1 MLQKGKTIVKSRQ
14 IAVKNKR
21 MSDETHFFDG
31 LCMIYRTTNS
41 GDIWQFRMYAVNEQR
56 YIRLSLK
63 TRDKEKA
70 EKLARDY
77 FIQYSARIAKG
88 ELLFTINTEQMRE
101 KYLEYVDER
110 VESGI
115 ISKGR
120 AENIKI
126 FTRRCVEFVGANKK
140 VGSIEGTDFMEYRAF
155 RQKSKADITMTVVVN
170 ELISIRQMFNWAQ
183 KKGIVSRDFEMDW
196 GDIKIKKHEV
206 RREGYSVA
214 EYKVLSKYAAKWYSK
229 VGKLDDNKEE
239 EIFYRK
245 SIRDFIGIMA
255 NYGMRTGELLQLR
268 WKDVK
273 ANSVTGLAEIK
284 IRAETSK
291 GGEDRE
297 NTGRRADIFLRRKV
311 YSTWNN
317 ENDYVFSDF
326 KQRRMMS
333 KDRLYRY
340 YKKLCDEIELEEK
353 GWKKRDIYA
362 LRHFYISLHLLL
374 GKVDAYT
381 IARWAG
387 TSLVQIQKHYDNVK
401 DKQVSKKMNYDFN
414 WDELAS
420 EFGFDERDDLKE
432 SKEYL

>member
-1 MLQKGKTIVKSRQ
+1 
-14 IAVKNKR
+14 
-21 MSDETHFFDG
+21 
-31 LCMIYRTTNS
+31 
-41 GDIWQFRMYAVNEQR
+41 
-56 YIRLSLK
+56 
-63 TRDKEKA
+63 
-70 EKLARDY
+70 
-77 FIQYSARIAKG
+77 
-88 ELLFTINTEQMRE
+88 
-101 KYLEYVDER
+101 
-110 VESGI
+110 
-115 ISKGR
+115 
-120 AENIKI
+120 
-126 FTRRCVEFVGANKK
+126 
-140 VGSIEGTDFMEYRAF
+140 
-155 RQKSKADITMTVVVN
+155 
-170 ELISIRQMFNWAQ
+170 
-183 KKGIVSRDFEMDW
+183 
-196 GDIKIKKHEV
+196 
-206 RREGYSVA
+206 
-214 EYKVLSKYAAKWYSK
+214 
-229 VGKLDDNKEE
+229 
-239 EIFYRK
+239 
-245 SIRDFIGIMA
+245 MA

-291 GGEDRE
+291 VGEDRE